1 METIQTT
8 IIGKKAYSISEFC
21 ADHGISRAG
30 FYNLIK
36 SGKGPRLMKIGARRL
51 ISCESAAEW
60 RRRMESAEV
69 AA

>member
-1 METIQTT
+1 METIQTN

-36 SGKGPRLMKIGARRL
+36 SGKGPRLMKIGTRRL
-51 ISCESAAEW
+51 ISCESVPMAPPNGIREAA
-60 RRRMESAEV
+60 A
-69 AA
+69 